1 MLAKFLFGTS
11 SHIPENY
18 LLIIT
23 RHSFMGLIIIIV
35 TIFRV
40 TSSYVHEDVKWRRII
55 RTILIIIN
63 KHDKFILGF
72 FKEIFACKKP
82 QKISLDQ

>member
-1 MLAKFLFGTS
+1 MRLILQNNIPLLFVFTALQYHEPFFMRAKFLFGTS

-35 TIFRV
+35 TIL
-40 TSSYVHEDVKWRRII
+40 SYIFI
-55 RTILIIIN
+55 RT
-63 KHDKFILGF
+63 
-72 FKEIFACKKP
+72 
-82 QKISLDQ
+82 